1 MVHEMTINDTEHMEA
16 AEPIELIGAQTL
28 PTPPAPMP
36 LQYYPLSFTGTGSEY
51 FKIWIVNLLLILLTA
66 GIYYPWAKVRKAKYL
81 HRNMMLDGAAFD
93 YQAEGGVIFKGTII
107 AGVLYGA
114 YHLVESSV
122 SGLGFA
128 LFVAAM
134 CVLLPWL
141 LWKSLRFKLSVT
153 TYRALPFSFKG
164 SLRDSYFIFVP
175 IVLYN
180 AAILAIFFLF
190 KPEDASQD
198 KQAQMAVLKNLGV
211 ALGTV
216 GFLILVLTP
225 VFHYLLKRYQHNN
238 YQWTSLR
245 TSLHLGVLQTYKTW
259 VMLSSPFIA
268 FYCVVGVLGYFAFTL
283 PTFRGPTTFVLVVL
297 VYIFTLFVPV
307 LFKAL
312 FASRFQNL
320 IWNNTHAQ
328 GLRFVSELKARSLMW
343 LYVKNLFLIAI
354 TFGLYWPF
362 ALVNVVKLRAASIR
376 LVCAAPLMHLA
387 AQHAAAD
394 KERNAVGDAAGDFF
408 DIDIAL

>member
-1 MVHEMTINDTEHMEA
+1 MNIEFVDSDESND
-16 AEPIELIGAQTL
+16 PIPSIQAPVSPV
-28 PTPPAPMP
+28 PTPPRR
-36 LQYYPLSFTGTGSEY
+36 YPLSFTGTGSEY
-51 FKIWIVNLLLILLTA
+51 FKIWIVNLLLILITA

-93 YQAEGGVIFKGTII
+93 YQAEGGVILKGTII

-114 YHLVESSV
+114 YHLVENSG
-122 SGLGFA
+122 SGLGFG

-164 SLRDSYFIFVP
+164 SLKDSYFIFVP

-190 KPEDASQD
+190 KPENASQD
-198 KQAQMAVLKNLGV
+198 KQAQMAILKNLGI

-216 GFLILVLTP
+216 GFLILLLTP
-225 VFHYLLKRYQHNN
+225 LFHYLLKRYQHNH

-245 TSLHLGVLQTYKTW
+245 TTLQLSLWQTYKQW
-259 VMLSSPFIA
+259 IMLSMPFIIIYGTLA
-268 FYCVVGVLGYFAFTL
+268 IVVFAFESKFKMIAMAL
-283 PTFRGPTTFVLVVL
+283 VAFVGLVAL
-297 VYIFTLFVPV
+297 VFTMFLPV
-307 LFKAL
+307 LYKAL
-312 FASRFQNL
+312 FTARFQNL
-320 IWNNTHAQ
+320 IWNSTRAQ
-328 GLRFVSELKARSLMW
+328 GVQFVSELKATSLAW
-343 LYVKNLFLIAI
+343 LYITNLFLIAI

-362 ALVNVVKLRAASIR
+362 ALVKVVKLRASSISV
-376 LVCAAPLMHLA
+376 VCAAPLMHLA

-394 KERNAVGDAAGDFF
+394 KERNAVGDAAGDLF